1 VYYNSTHNT
10 QMLARLPYSIPG
22 TSLVGGSQHAAD
34 NEDDSQDEQEDEEQ
48 DERDKQDEEQGE

>member
-1 VYYNSTHNT
+1 
-10 QMLARLPYSIPG
+10 MLARLPYSIPG